1 MTSARSNLGTHD
13 KTAAATDPPNNTPI
27 PPITNGSDALPT
39 ATDDTVASM
48 ALLVQQVMDP
58 AVRQLLDALTA
69 DISKQNGNIAALT
82 ADIEALAPETVLSA
96 AAEIVRWMSGS
107 EPGDAPVP
115 QTSRKLQGGWLMT
128 LKKTHA
134 AINYSDENN
143 SFEKFKESCDKVLER
158 RNKNIH
164 PRSAALLN
172 DRAARAVSLL
182 SRHPEIKAQYPFESS
197 LVDSFSI
204 IKKQFA
210 AHWAKK
216 EVAYEQKMI
225 AVA

>member
-1 MTSARSNLGTHD
+1 ME
-13 KTAAATDPPNNTPI
+13 K
-27 PPITNGSDALPT
+27 
-39 ATDDTVASM
+39 
-48 ALLVQQVMDP
+48 
-58 AVRQLLDALTA
+58 
-69 DISKQNGNIAALT
+69 GNIAALT

-115 QTSRKLQGGWLMT
+115 QTIRKLQGGWLMT

-134 AINYSDENN
+134 AINYSDENK
-143 SFEKFKESCDKVLER
+143 SFEKFKEGCDKL

-164 PRSAALLN
+164 PRSAALLA

-182 SRHPEIKAQYPFESS
+182 SGHPEIKAQYPFESP

-204 IKKQFA
+204 INKQFA
-210 AHWAKK
+210 A
-216 EVAYEQKMI
+216 Q
-225 AVA
+225 